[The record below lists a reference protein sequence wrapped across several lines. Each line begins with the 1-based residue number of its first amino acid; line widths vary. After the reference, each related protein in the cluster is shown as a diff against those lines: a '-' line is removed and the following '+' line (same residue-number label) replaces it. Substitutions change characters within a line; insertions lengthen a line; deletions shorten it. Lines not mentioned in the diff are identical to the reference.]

1 MLPGMRSTDR
11 APVPAWAD
19 GWPLDHVAVAVPDLG
34 AAAAAFDV
42 LGLPTAGPDEEVGSQ
57 GVRVRMLRAGPTRIE
72 LIAPLGAEGAVARFL
87 QRRGAGLHHIAFRV
101 PDLGATL
108 ARLREAGVELI
119 DDRPR
124 PGHGGSR
131 VAFVH
136 PRSCAGV
143 LVELVEHVT
152 EGQGG

>member
-1 MLPGMRSTDR
+1 MLPGMRSTDP

-19 GWPLDHVAVAVPDLG
+19 GWPLDHVAVAVPDL
-34 AAAAAFDV
+34 AAASAAFAV
-42 LGLPTAGPDEEVGSQ
+42 LGLPTAGPDEDVAAQ
-57 GVRVRMLRAGPTRIE
+57 GVRVRMLLAGPTRIE
-72 LIAPLGAEGAVARFL
+72 LIAPIGAEGAVARFL
-87 QRRGAGLHHIAFRV
+87 ERRGAGLHHIAFRV
-101 PDLGATL
+101 SDVAATL
-108 ARLREAGVELI
+108 AQLREAGVELI

-124 PGHGGSR
+124 PGHGNSR

-152 EGQGG
+152 EVRGG